1 MPKKSILLLGALG
14 SVGQKALDILMTEET
29 PYRLAALSLSK
40 DNEKNLKYFEK
51 YQNKVQ
57 ICILQNKR
65 FLKTY
70 KTTHPEI
77 TFIVGKRNI
86 KKLIYSNKIDV
97 VFNSVSQSFGLIYS
111 YWALMAKKTLI
122 LANKESLV
130 MAGSILTKIAKSK
143 QVKIIPVDS
152 EHNALF
158 CLKNHFGEL
167 CSIGITA
174 SGGAFFNKSRAEL
187 KQIDKTTALV
197 HPTWQMGT
205 KITVDSQ
212 TMVNKTFEI
221 IEAMYLF
228 NFPLKEIE
236 VLRQKDSKI
245 HAFCIVNGNTYYLHS
260 ENDMYH
266 PIKNALLWPH
276 TYNYFEIKDT
286 LTEVVE
292 KIPSGRFLVYD
303 ALLKE
308 FDTRFFGT
316 AFSILDDIAIAKFL
330 KGSLTFAEIDEF
342 ILKNLYLKDF
352 FKQFNLGNILKLS
365 KKIQKKF
372 KY

>member
-1 MPKKSILLLGALG
+1 MSKKSILLLGALG
-14 SVGQKALDILMTEET
+14 SVGQKALDILITEET
-29 PYRLAALSLSK
+29 PYRLVAVSLSK
-40 DNEKNLKYFEK
+40 DNEKNQKYFEK
-51 YQNKVQ
+51 YQSKVK
-57 ICILQNKR
+57 ICILQNKH

-70 KTTHPEI
+70 KTKYPEI

-86 KKLIYSNKIDV
+86 KKLIYSNKIDA
-97 VFNSVSQSFGLIYS
+97 VFNSVSQSFGLVYS
-111 YWALMAKKTLI
+111 YWTLMAKKTLI

-143 QVKIIPVDS
+143 QAKIIPVDS
-152 EHNALF
+152 EHNAIF
-158 CLKNHFGEL
+158 CLKNHFDAL
-167 CSIGITA
+167 SSIGITA
-174 SGGAFFNKSRAEL
+174 SGGAFFGKTRAEL
-187 KQIDKTTALV
+187 KQIDKSTALV

-228 NFPLKEIE
+228 DFPLKEIK

-245 HAFCIVNGNTYYLHS
+245 HAFCEANGRTYYLHS

-266 PIKNALLWPH
+266 PIKNALLWPK

-292 KIPSGRFLVYD
+292 EIPSGRFLVYD
-303 ALLKE
+303 SLLSE
-308 FDTRFFGT
+308 FDFQFFGT
-316 AFSILDDIAIAKFL
+316 TFSILDDIAIAQFL
-330 KGSLTFAEIDEF
+330 KGSLAFFEIDEF

-352 FKQFNLGNILKLS
+352 SKPFNLGNILKLS

-372 KY
+372 RY

>member
-14 SVGQKALDILMTEET
+14 SVGQKALDILLTEET
-29 PYRLAALSLSK
+29 PYCLVAMSLSK
-40 DNEKNLKYFEK
+40 DNEKNQKYFEK
-51 YQNKVQ
+51 YQNKVK

-70 KTTHPEI
+70 KAAHPEI
-77 TFIVGKRNI
+77 TFVVGKRNI
-86 KKLIYSNKIDV
+86 QKLIYSNKV
-97 VFNSVSQSFGLIYS
+97 KAVFNAVSQSFGLIYS

-158 CLKNHFGEL
+158 CLKNHFGKLE
-167 CSIGITA
+167 SIGISA

-187 KQIDKTTALV
+187 KQIDKVTALV
-197 HPTWQMGT
+197 HPTWQMGA

-228 NFPLKEIE
+228 HFPLKEIK

-245 HAFCIVNGNTYYLHS
+245 HAFCTANGRTYYLHS

-266 PIKNALLWPH
+266 PIKNALLWPDI
-276 TYNYFEIKDT
+276 YNYFEIKDT

-292 KIPSGRFLVYD
+292 EIPSGRFLVYD
-303 ALLKE
+303 RLLSE
-308 FDTRFFGT
+308 FDLEFFGA

-330 KGSLTFAEIDEF
+330 NGFLSFLEIDEF

-352 FKQFNLGNILKLS
+352 SKQFNLGNILKLS